1 MNENVEARGLTHAQ
15 WSHLAYNTCQ
25 WWNAVFVQA
34 ERFFDMF
41 QRHSWTEPW
50 DEKDKKEIYIPERMF
65 FITAISHALEYT
77 QRMNTELQKKGDFS
91 LQNVLD
97 MIYSSNAP
105 KDLKN
110 LRNMNEHSLD
120 YLLGEGNCQIQFT
133 SEVKVDNVRIQI
145 SAHDTFSDGKEKI
158 LRFHN
163 VDIIQLLVTMK
174 EQQPVVR
181 EKTKSVFYENIGKTD

>member
-1 MNENVEARGLTHAQ
+1 MNKNIETHSLTHAQ
-15 WSHLAYNTCQ
+15 WSHLAYDTCQ

-34 ERFFDMF
+34 ERFFDVF
-41 QRHSWTEPW
+41 QRHRWTEPW
-50 DEKDKKEIYIPERMF
+50 DNQEIFIPERMF
-65 FITAISHALEYT
+65 FITAINHALEYT
-77 QRMNTELQKKGDFS
+77 ERFNMELQKKGDFS
-91 LQNVLD
+91 LQNVLE
-97 MIYSSNAP
+97 MIYSSNSP

-120 YLLGEGNCQIQFT
+120 YLLGEGNCQSQFH
-133 SEVKVDNVRIQI
+133 SEVKADNVRIRI
-145 SAHDTFSDGKEKI
+145 SAHHTFSDGKTRT

-181 EKTKSVFYENIGKTD
+181 EKAKSVFYENIGKTD